1 MGRRSGD
8 DIEWQKLKAQCKI
21 RDQGQ
26 CRCCSIM
33 RPYEMKQRSE
43 QKDFNVLMTEPSDV
57 AHCEPVSLHLD
68 KAYDLNNVFFF
79 FVGGVIHILIIFIV
93 QLMDIN

>member
-43 QKDFNVLMTEPSDV
+43 QKDFNVLMREEEDV
-57 AHCEPVSLHLD
+57 EKYELFFLNLD

-79 FVGGVIHILIIFIV
+79 L
-93 QLMDIN
+93 

>member
-8 DIEWQKLKAQCKI
+8 DAAWQKLKAQCKI

-43 QKDFNVLMTEPSDV
+43 QNDFNVLMTAPSDV

-79 FVGGVIHILIIFIV
+79 L
-93 QLMDIN
+93 